1 MVAHFTMSTFFI
13 ITLLC
18 STAFATPLTGRV
30 VGGEDAAKGQFPYQ
44 ISLRM
49 QNSHICGGSIIGE
62 KWILTAAHC
71 VVDESDINP

>member
-1 MVAHFTMSTFFI
+1 MLGLLVL
-13 ITLLC
+13 TLLC
-18 STAFATPLTGRV
+18 STAFASPFKGRI
-30 VGGEDAAKGQFPYQ
+30 VGGEDAALGQFPYQ

-49 QNSHICGGSIIGE
+49 QNSHICGGSIIAE